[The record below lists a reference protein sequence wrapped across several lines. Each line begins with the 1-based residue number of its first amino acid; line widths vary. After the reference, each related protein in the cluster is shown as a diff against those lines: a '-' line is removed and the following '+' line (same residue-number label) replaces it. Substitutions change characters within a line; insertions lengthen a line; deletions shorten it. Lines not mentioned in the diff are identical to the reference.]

1 MKKHVWLALVLML
14 MLLVVAGCA
23 KRELPPLEGNQA
35 PDFTLPNLAGEQLR
49 LADLRGKVVLVHF
62 WGTFCPPCRQ
72 ELPSLAALN
81 QVMAGKPLQL
91 LAIAVDPGGKVEV
104 EAFLKKA
111 GVTLPALLDPQGS
124 VARRYGTTGVP
135 ETFIIDQKG
144 VIVKKIVGAVE
155 WNDPAAIGYLNELID
170 KNR

>member
-14 MLLVVAGCA
+14 LVVAGCV
-23 KRELPPLEGNQA
+23 KHDLPPEEGNQA

-62 WGTFCPPCRQ
+62 WGSFCPPCRQ
-72 ELPSLAALN
+72 ELPSLATLN

-91 LAIAVDPGGKVEV
+91 LAIAVDPGGKEEV
-104 EAFLKKA
+104 EAFLKKT

-155 WNDPAAIGYLNELID
+155 WNDPSAIGYLNDLIA
-170 KNR
+170 KSR

>member
-1 MKKHVWLALVLML
+1 MKKHVWLALVL
-14 MLLVVAGCA
+14 LLVVAGCT
-23 KRELPPLEGNQA
+23 RRDLPPLEGNQA
-35 PDFTLPNLAGEQLR
+35 PDFTLPNLAGERLQ

-72 ELPSLAALN
+72 ELPSLVALN
-81 QVMAGKPLQL
+81 GAMAGKPLQL
-91 LAIAVDPGGKVEV
+91 LAIAVDPGGKEVVE
-104 EAFLKKA
+104 EFLQKA
-111 GVTLPALLDPQGS
+111 GVTLPALLDQQGL

-155 WNDPAAIGYLNELID
+155 WNDPAVIGYLNELIE
-170 KNR
+170 KYR

>member
-1 MKKHVWLALVLML
+1 MKKHVWLVLVM

-23 KRELPPLEGNQA
+23 KRDLPPEEGKQA
-35 PDFTLPNLAGEQLR
+35 PDFTLPNLAGERLR

-72 ELPSLAALN
+72 ELPSLVALN
-81 QVMAGKPLQL
+81 GVMAGKPLQL
-91 LAIAVDPGGKVEV
+91 LAIAVDPGGKEVVE
-104 EAFLKKA
+104 EFLKKA

-155 WNDPAAIGYLNELID
+155 WNDPSAIGYLNELIE